1 MTFEP
6 PTAATLRAL
15 ADHFGLALDEAE
27 IACYLGQADRVQ
39 QTFARL
45 ATLPEETPSPRFPRG
60 EWHLPRPEENRW
72 NAWAALTS
80 ITGSARGRLRGKRVA
95 IKDSVCVAG
104 MPMTNGGAACLN
116 GYLPELDATVV
127 TRLLAA
133 GAEIRGKAVCEYF
146 CASSGSHTSTTGAV
160 ENPRRLGHSTG
171 GSSSGCAALVAAG
184 EVDIAVG
191 GDQAG
196 SIRIPSAHCGIYGMK
211 PTWGLVPYTGAIS
224 SEFNID
230 HLGPMTATVQDNAL
244 ALQAMAGPDGLDA
257 RQTAR
262 PRRVDYAKAV
272 GAGAKGLRIG
282 LLSEG
287 FGQPTASPGMDDV
300 VRRAAG
306 KFAALGAELREVSIP
321 WHRNGILLWAAI
333 AREGTYA
340 NLMLGGGFGTNHG
353 GLYWTGLQQR
363 VAAWRD
369 RPDDLPYNLRFGL
382 LMGEYLRRR
391 HRGYFYTKAMNLVPQ
406 LAAAYDAALT
416 ECDLLLLPTAPRLP
430 RPLEPRAASPQ
441 AVIEQAF
448 DNVENTSPFDVS
460 HHPALSIPCARLDGS
475 PVGMMLVARRFE
487 EATIYRAAGAFAR
500 DIDWEAIS

>member
-95 IKDSVCVAG
+95 IKDLVCVAG

-211 PTWGLVPYTGAIS
+211 PTWGLSPPGSLCPPRHPYLGGQRWWSSCDRAPSRAHSSPARRARWWRPPPSVAIS
-224 SEFNID
+224 S
-230 HLGPMTATVQDNAL
+230 
-244 ALQAMAGPDGLDA
+244 
-257 RQTAR
+257 R
-262 PRRVDYAKAV
+262 
-272 GAGAKGLRIG
+272 
-282 LLSEG
+282 
-287 FGQPTASPGMDDV
+287 
-300 VRRAAG
+300 
-306 KFAALGAELREVSIP
+306 
-321 WHRNGILLWAAI
+321 
-333 AREGTYA
+333 
-340 NLMLGGGFGTNHG
+340 
-353 GLYWTGLQQR
+353 
-363 VAAWRD
+363 
-369 RPDDLPYNLRFGL
+369 
-382 LMGEYLRRR
+382 
-391 HRGYFYTKAMNLVPQ
+391 
-406 LAAAYDAALT
+406 
-416 ECDLLLLPTAPRLP
+416 
-430 RPLEPRAASPQ
+430 
-441 AVIEQAF
+441 
-448 DNVENTSPFDVS
+448 
-460 HHPALSIPCARLDGS
+460 
-475 PVGMMLVARRFE
+475 
-487 EATIYRAAGAFAR
+487 
-500 DIDWEAIS
+500 